1 MTRSIFVLL
10 LLLTYYDAVFSQQL
24 KVQSSIDTNKILI
37 GDQIN
42 YLIKLYPNDREQV
55 VFPFINDSLGK
66 LLIVSKSQF
75 DTLIENKRKVLIQ
88 KIILTSFDSGNYVIP
103 GLEFGFIEG
112 SDTNYFFTDS
122 YKVEINTIPV
132 DTTKPIKDIKPI
144 MDVPFNFMDIFWY
157 IIGFIILLAV
167 GFVTYYLISKWKPK
181 VKEYLSYDPK
191 IPAHVQALKDLNELE
206 RQKLWQKGQIKEY
219 YIRLSD
225 ILRLYLERRFGF
237 LALESTT
244 SEIMDYFMHYIS
256 STEITKQLR
265 EVLELS
271 DLVKFAKFVPI
282 PEDNSKMLD
291 FARNIVQSTIPI
303 ENEENQ
309 DAK

>member
-1 MTRSIFVLL
+1 MKRIILVILL
-10 LLLTYYDAVFSQQL
+10 LIVSFNSIYSQQV

-42 YLIKLYPNDREQV
+42 YSIKIFPKQNEVVIFPLIK
-55 VFPFINDSLGK
+55 DSLGNFLVVRVTK
-66 LLIVSKSQF
+66 I
-75 DTLIENKRKVLIQ
+75 DTLIENKNKTLTQ
-88 KIILTSFDSGNYVIP
+88 KITLTSFDSGIYVIP

-112 SDTNYFFTDS
+112 SDTNYFTTDS
-122 YKVEINTIPV
+122 YKVEIHTLPV

-144 MDVPFNFMDIFWY
+144 MDVPFAFLDYFWY
-157 IIGFIILLAV
+157 IVGFFLLLAA
-167 GFVTYYLISKWKPK
+167 GFGAYYLISKWKPK
-181 VKEYLSYDPK
+181 VKEYLPYDPK

-237 LALESTT
+237 LAMESTT
-244 SEIMDYFMHYIS
+244 SEIMDYFLQYIS
-256 STEITKQLR
+256 SSEITKQLR

-271 DLVKFAKFVPI
+271 DLVKFAKLI
-282 PEDNSKMLD
+282 PSPEENSKMLE

-309 DAK
+309 K